1 MTVIQSKLLYE
12 LGCPLGYQGPRRD
25 SSAPREKCTRMSQ
38 LNVLQINIEGLQH
51 KTTELFKMLHD
62 NDVHIVILQE
72 TILPRNEVSTPG
84 YTPTKCE
91 CTNCRGIMTL
101 VRNDVQAEVK
111 NSPAGD
117 IDIQQIKV
125 WLGKIQYSIFNIYC
139 PPKST
144 TSIPLEET
152 TYKKCII
159 AGDFNAHTPS
169 LGLQQERKGN
179 RRIVQLF
186 QLDTG
191 TGHGEPT
198 YTTPQSTQ
206 NNQST

>member
-101 VRNDVQAEVK
+101 VRNDVQAEVQ

-117 IDIQQIKV
+117 IDIQQTSDHDDTWGITAKH
-125 WLGKIQYSIFNIYC
+125 IYVY
-139 PPKST
+139 
-144 TSIPLEET
+144 IL
-152 TYKKCII
+152 
-159 AGDFNAHTPS
+159 
-169 LGLQQERKGN
+169 R
-179 RRIVQLF
+179 
-186 QLDTG
+186 
-191 TGHGEPT
+191 
-198 YTTPQSTQ
+198 TQ
-206 NNQST
+206 GIHN